1 MIGLFKGNKEKGP
14 NIVILMIDQFRNDMR
29 EGLPSFAE
37 LAKRGVTFSQMISY
51 APYTLASLH
60 ATFTGMYGRLNGV
73 DGYTKSDRF
82 DAKNCMTLPQYLQKC
97 GYHTRGYTFSSIVI
111 PHSGFDKL
119 DIVPEAEEKDVLGS
133 HQRALRECFED
144 KKRPFFAFLHYGD
157 IHHEVVREVI
167 KKYTDYDDRF
177 FGLIDQNRQRYQAY
191 VKDADRY
198 LTEMIRSIDQ
208 WDVDRNTLLVV
219 FTDHGG
225 GLGEKP
231 GEKAYGIFTYDYSI
245 CAWLYLICPD
255 KLPQGL
261 EIPHQVRSIDLL
273 PTLIEFIGLPA
284 SKKHKPILGRSLMGL
299 IRGSEN
305 EDRPAF
311 SETGGVDG
319 PIPSPNAPNVHSVR
333 SKGWK
338 LIYNST
344 TNQFELYDLKNDVGE
359 NKNLYTTRQDVA
371 SDLWKTMIEY
381 L

>member
-60 ATFTGMYGRLNGV
+60 ATFTGMYGRHNGV

-97 GYHTRGYTFSSIVI
+97 GYRTRGYTFSPIVI
-111 PHSGFDKL
+111 PHAGFDKL
-119 DIVPEAEEKDVLGS
+119 EIVPEAEEKDVLGS
-133 HQRALRECFED
+133 HQRMLRECFEN
-144 KKRPFFAFLHYGD
+144 KKRPFFAFLHYGE

-177 FGLIDQNRQRYQAY
+177 FGLVDQNRQRYQTY
-191 VKDADRY
+191 VKNSDRY
-198 LTEMIRSIDQ
+198 LTEMVRSIDQ
-208 WDVDRNTLLVV
+208 WDTDSNTLLVV

-231 GEKAYGIFTYDYSI
+231 GEKAYGIFTYDYTI
-245 CAWLYLICPD
+245 CAWLYLIYP
-255 KLPQGL
+255 KKFPQGL
-261 EIPHQVRSIDLL
+261 EIPCQVRSIDLL
-273 PTLIEFIGLPA
+273 PTLIEFLGLSA

-299 IRGSEN
+299 IRGSES
-305 EDRPAF
+305 EDRDAF

-319 PIPSPNAPNVHSVR
+319 PTPSPNAPNVHSLR

-344 TNQFELYDLKNDVGE
+344 TNRFELYDLKNDAGE
-359 NKNLYTTRQDVA
+359 NNNLYSMRQDVA
-371 SDLWKTMIEY
+371 NELWKAMFQY